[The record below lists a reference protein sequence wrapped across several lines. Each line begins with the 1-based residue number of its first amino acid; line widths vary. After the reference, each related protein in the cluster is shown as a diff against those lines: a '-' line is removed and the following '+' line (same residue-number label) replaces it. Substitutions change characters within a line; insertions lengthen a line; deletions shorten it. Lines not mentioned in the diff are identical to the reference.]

1 VTRSADALHA
11 LAPWIQDWITSE
23 QRANDRVSHRLL
35 KHRFALDEA
44 ELPREYWPEQR
55 PVHALQYAL
64 LDADEVMQFGPVQAF
79 CAQHFGFEAPR
90 GKRVL
95 FVHPGNL
102 RIQAELQRAGIARH
116 TSPILC
122 TPTSSFRSLLCWHPS
137 RPEAAAVLKLALHVR
152 ISGVS
157 RHVGEREAVGSVYES
172 ILLRTVPPAHK
183 QQIGFEVFDDV
194 ASSYC
199 AGLNLGQ
206 ILRSLPPGIGSGAR
220 LVPAFSLG
228 SMCDGR
234 LFLRGLVRT
243 PRAAQA
249 LVHEMIAAHVK
260 VASYLMFHEGI
271 SHEFHPQNVLFE
283 VNGGHVQRVVLRDFY
298 RSPVRPV
305 LRAHRGRPM
314 PEWPDGEQSA
324 LKPLYYLYVRLARR
338 APTSYVRVFGIR
350 GLIWEWARA
359 LRLFGAGDRL
369 RPLQQTYLRYW
380 QEACAVW
387 IGVWPKR
394 LPSGPSLALNE
405 AIDLYL
411 AQPRAKPRPP
421 SSPLAP

>member
-1 VTRSADALHA
+1 MQPDPLRALQ
-11 LAPWIQDWITSE
+11 PWVRDWIASE

-44 ELPREYWPEQR
+44 ELPREYWPEQQ
-55 PVHALQYAL
+55 PVHALQYVL
-64 LDADEVMQFGPVQAF
+64 LDPGEVMQFGPVEDFLAE
-79 CAQHFGFEAPR
+79 HFGFEAPR
-90 GKRVL
+90 GRRAV

-102 RIQAELQRAGIARH
+102 RIKAELARAGIALH
-116 TSPILC
+116 TSEVLC
-122 TPTSSFRSLLCWHPS
+122 TPTSSFRSLLCWHPD
-137 RPEAAAVLKLALHVR
+137 RPEGAAILKLALHVR

-157 RHVGEREAVGSVYES
+157 RHVGEREAVGSVYEA
-172 ILLRTVPPAHK
+172 ILLRTIPPQHK
-183 QQIGFEVFDDV
+183 QQLGFEVFDDV

-206 ILRSLPPGIGSGAR
+206 ILRTLPAGMTPGAR
-220 LVPAFSLG
+220 LVPAFALG
-228 SMCDGR
+228 STMDGQ

-243 PRAAQA
+243 RKAALA
-249 LVHEMIAAHVK
+249 LVHEMLARHVQAA
-260 VASYLMFHEGI
+260 SFLMFHEGI
-271 SHEFHPQNVLFE
+271 SHEFHPQNLLFE
-283 VNGGHVQRVVLRDFY
+283 LKDGHVLRVVLRDFY
-298 RSPVRPV
+298 RSPVRPK

-314 PEWPDGEQSA
+314 PEWPDGAQSA

-359 LRLFGAGDRL
+359 LRRFGAGDTL

-394 LPSGPSLALNE
+394 LASGPSLALNE

-411 AQPRAKPRPP
+411 AQRPRKRPAA
-421 SSPLAP
+421 SPP